1 MGSTETGR
9 AAMTGRQT
17 LRMAVGKWLGA
28 TRKQT
33 VRVVAVQRSRS
44 GRIVSVCVEMQGA
57 NRSCGLFFFYHP
69 ERGWQVFPPEGARP
83 AMSVARLAA

>member
-1 MGSTETGR
+1 MGWTDTGR
-9 AAMTGRQT
+9 AAMAVRQS

-28 TRKQT
+28 THKQT
-33 VRVVAVQRSRS
+33 VRVVAVHRSRS
-44 GRIVSVCVEMQGA
+44 GRIVSVCVEMQGK

-83 AMSVARLAA
+83 TLSVARLAA